1 MATTIIDP
9 QNRPVEIA
17 PGRGDLRRSSLPFPA
32 YDRSYSTLIGGRTV
46 SHADLFETQPIVAMG
61 VMRLLTW
68 ALRVPLKAYER
79 TGDDSRERLLPGDD
93 PLADAIVTPWERG
106 AGVQLTQAFLG
117 SLLVHGNAVVP
128 VNSGAGGRIDFAPAD
143 YRFATPIFAWR
154 DRISGW
160 QLDVDDPTIMR
171 ERAADEVIHVAH
183 WAPKG
188 PLGVSPLKMLGT
200 TVAIEDA
207 AQRHQKAM
215 WRNGA
220 RSPTA
225 IVATAEYLGQSEA
238 WQGTLL
244 GQLRED
250 VDDIYAGPDNSGR
263 PLLLPPG
270 LDTKPVGWTSV
281 EAELIQ
287 QRLVSREEAGAV
299 LQIPPGCLGF
309 LRDGDAVLGEQ
320 RQMGYQDGLAP
331 PLLLVEAILNAQ
343 LVRSLMREP
352 DKYVEFDFSGLLKG
366 DRLKEVQALREAIS
380 SALLT
385 PNEARTIDNRP
396 QSDSPGMDSFY
407 LPRNNLWPLDEPYP
421 DAKATTGAE
430 APAPEGGAT

>member
-17 PGRGDLRRSSLPFPA
+17 PGRGDLRKSSLPFSA
-32 YDRSYSTLIGGRTV
+32 YDRSFATLIGGRTV
-46 SHADLFETQPIVAMG
+46 SHADLFESQPLVAMA

-68 ALRVPLKAYER
+68 CLRVPLKAYER
-79 TGDDSRERLLPGDD
+79 TGDDSRERLRPGDD
-93 PLADAIVTPWERG
+93 ALADAIAVPWERG
-106 AGVQLTQAFLG
+106 SGAQLTQAFLG

-128 VNSGAGGRIDFAPAD
+128 VNSGARGAVEFAPAD
-143 YRFATPIFAWR
+143 YRFAQPILAWR

-160 QLDVDDPTIMR
+160 ELDVDDPAVTQTR
-171 ERAADEVIHVAH
+171 PADEVLHVAH

-188 PLGVSPLKMLGT
+188 PLGISPLKMLGT
-200 TVAIEDA
+200 TVAIDDA
-207 AQRHQKAM
+207 AMRHQKAM

-220 RSPTA
+220 RTPTA
-225 IVATAEYLGQSEA
+225 IVAATEYLGQSEA
-238 WQGTLL
+238 WQATLM

-250 VDDIYAGPDNSGR
+250 VDDLYAGPDNSGR

-270 LDTKPVGWTSV
+270 LDTKPVGYTSV

-299 LQIPPGCLGF
+299 FQLLPGNLGF
-309 LRDGDAVLGEQ
+309 LRDGSESLAEQ
-320 RQMGYQDGLAP
+320 RQAGYQDGLAP
-331 PLLLVEAILNAQ
+331 PLLLVEAALNAQ
-343 LVRSLMREP
+343 LVRSLMRDP
-352 DKYVEFDFSGLLKG
+352 DKYVEYDFSGLLKG

-385 PNEARTIDNRP
+385 PNEARAIDNRP
-396 QSDSPGMDSFY
+396 QSDSPGMNSFY

-421 DAKATTGAE
+421 DARSVTP
-430 APAPEGGAT
+430 PAQGGAT